1 MTIYE
6 ELCKVMG
13 TKEMDHWEST
23 LYVKVTPESKRIV
36 NRYRFKSQVSE
47 FIDNIDHEPWYEIP
61 FAFPENFR

>member
-1 MTIYE
+1 MPIYE

-13 TKEMDHWEST
+13 TKEMDHWGST

-61 FAFPENFR
+61 FAFPKNFR